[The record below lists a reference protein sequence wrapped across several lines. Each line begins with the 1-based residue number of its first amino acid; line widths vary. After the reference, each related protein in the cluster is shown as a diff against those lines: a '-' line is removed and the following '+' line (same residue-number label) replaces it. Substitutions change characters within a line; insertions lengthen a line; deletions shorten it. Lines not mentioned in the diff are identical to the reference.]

1 MKNLLSKCLL
11 CLGLMMMPIA
21 SWADEEYDTDR
32 GFRHPGGL
40 HTEADFVR
48 IRQQLS
54 EGNEKVVAAYNK
66 LKSAAQLYDVYVT
79 MYKTKFHDK
88 QNFYNT
94 KS

>member
-1 MKNLLSKCLL
+1 MKNTTRTV
-11 CLGLMMMPIA
+11 A
-21 SWADEEYDTDR
+21 SAT
-32 GFRHPGGL
+32 L
-40 HTEADFVR
+40 

-79 MYKTKFHDK
+79 MYKTKSHDK